1 MPSVSGTY
9 TLEKWERLPRD
20 GNRYELLDGELLV
33 TPSPGP
39 LHQTLV
45 ARLTVALAH
54 YVDAHHLGQVWPG
67 LDMFHGPRTVLCP
80 TLPSVSV
87 PPPAA
92 SAPGRTP
99 GTGPGDR
106 SAVPIVPALRPR
118 PEARGL
124 PRTRVRVLDRR
135 PGGPVHRALAPGR
148 RGTLHAPRGTPVAP
162 RSVGRA
168 PHARRRQPV
177 RRAGDRGVRTQR
189 GVLAVTSRTPFPSKR
204 GYLRCARTSP
214 NRPEGWTMTDSVAQ
228 HAGLPHAVFSPARR

>member
-1 MPSVSGTY
+1 
-9 TLEKWERLPRD
+9 
-20 GNRYELLDGELLV
+20 
-33 TPSPGP
+33 
-39 LHQTLV
+39 
-45 ARLTVALAH
+45 
-54 YVDAHHLGQVWPG
+54 
-67 LDMFHGPRTVLCP
+67 MFHGPRTVLCP

-177 RRAGDRGVRTQR
+177 RRADVIPFVPPFDIPPLHNVERGTLKDSLTVAGGEDTTK
-189 GVLAVTSRTPFPSKR
+189 GAGSGEPGAGFLAILLPAPCSRVCGGR
-204 GYLRCARTSP
+204 
-214 NRPEGWTMTDSVAQ
+214 
-228 HAGLPHAVFSPARR
+228 